1 MFIFLT
7 QICKIIHKFILIMV
21 TYSSLLLKT
30 NHKLQLF
37 YQKFLSSFN
46 RSTPFPRTRLLRPRG
61 RNVDRQLAL
70 HLRPPLPEAE
80 EHGMQKF
87 DFRGNDSNLQVRARD
102 PADPARS
109 FDRTRSRLRRKR
121 SRGTS
126 LDFELQDEVLHQRK
140 KGKVLCLSRISTRQ
154 GSTSK
159 KDWYQT
165 SIYNFIILMCLFRTS
180 INLQM

>member
-1 MFIFLT
+1 L
-7 QICKIIHKFILIMV
+7 LIA
-21 TYSSLLLKT
+21 SLLLKT
-30 NHKLQLF
+30 KHKLLLI

-109 FDRTRSRLRRKR
+109 FDRARSRLRRKR
-121 SRGTS
+121 SRRTS
-126 LDFELQDEVLHQRK
+126 FDFELQDEILHQRK
-140 KGKVLCLSRISTRQ
+140 KGKVVNTMFQQNIYKARLSNKEFLQ
-154 GSTSK
+154 FYYVFGLK
-159 KDWYQT
+159 FYQ
-165 SIYNFIILMCLFRTS
+165 SLIAILY
-180 INLQM
+180 